1 MKDEIARAKI
11 KAERKAARKAAKRQH
26 KAYGKAQ
33 SKEVQNKRVDLL
45 LNAILKV

>member
-26 KAYGKAQ
+26 KINGKAQ
-33 SKEVQNKRVDLL
+33 SKEMQNRNIDLL
-45 LNAILKV
+45 VKSILNG